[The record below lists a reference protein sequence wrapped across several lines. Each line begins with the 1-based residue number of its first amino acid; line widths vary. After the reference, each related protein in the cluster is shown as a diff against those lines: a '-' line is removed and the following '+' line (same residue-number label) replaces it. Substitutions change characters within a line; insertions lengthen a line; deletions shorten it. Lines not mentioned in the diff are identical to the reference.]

1 MAELAQ
7 TIAAAS
13 GRRQRILLTILR
25 FQGYF
30 GLLIVFLLG
39 VFFSPTRRG
48 VNLFIDPLNQAN
60 IVRDVAE
67 NGIIA
72 VGMTLVILIGG
83 IDLSVGS
90 VIALVATTGAA
101 LLMRVGWGTEMT
113 VLTMLGLGAL
123 VGWVNGVV
131 TARFRI
137 QSFIVTLAMM
147 SVARGLARIISGGLA
162 IPIAYGAGAA
172 PESFSWLGIR
182 IGPNVPVPAIL
193 MLLVAVLAGLLLHY
207 TAFGRH
213 VYAIGGN
220 EVAARLSGVRVD
232 RVKIAVF
239 VICSTL
245 TALAGLIHAA
255 QLNQG
260 SPNEAVG
267 YALNAIAAVV
277 IGGTSLQGGVGGV
290 TGTIIGA
297 LMLGMLDNILGL
309 RNVNS
314 DLQLLI
320 KGVLIVGAVALQQ
333 LRPRD
338 QE

>member
-1 MAELAQ
+1 MAQLAQ
-7 TIAAAS
+7 AIAPPV
-13 GRRQRILLTILR
+13 GRRQRILLTVLR

-30 GLLIVFLLG
+30 GLLTVFLLG
-39 VFFSPTRRG
+39 IIFSPTRRG

-60 IVRDVAE
+60 IVRDIAE

-72 VGMTLVILIGG
+72 IGMTLVILIGG
-83 IDLSVGS
+83 IDLSVGA
-90 VIALVATTGAA
+90 VVALVATTGAA
-101 LLMRVGWGTEMT
+101 LLMRVGMGTEVT
-113 VLTMLGLGAL
+113 ILAMLALGAAVGFTNGL
-123 VGWVNGVV
+123 VS
-131 TARFRI
+131 TRFRI

-147 SVARGLARIISGGLA
+147 SVARGLARIISTGLA
-162 IPIAYGAGAA
+162 IPIAYGPGAA
-172 PESFSWLGIR
+172 PVSFSWLGTR
-182 IGPNVPVPAIL
+182 IGPNVPVPALIMLVIAVLTGL
-193 MLLVAVLAGLLLHY
+193 MLRY
-207 TAFGRH
+207 TPFGRH

-220 EVAARLSGVRVD
+220 EVAARLSGVRVE
-232 RVKIAVF
+232 RIKITVF
-239 VICSTL
+239 VMCSVL

-267 YALNAIAAVV
+267 YELNAIAAVV
-277 IGGTSLQGGVGGV
+277 IGGTSLMGGIGSI

-309 RNVNS
+309 NNVNS
-314 DLQLLI
+314 DIQLLV
-320 KGVLIVGAVALQQ
+320 KGALIVAAVILQQ